1 MQVQPRSDDSPSRLT
16 TTVGRLSDLKRGGTG
31 FRIRIR
37 ACGASTLIN
46 KEVLSANSRQQ

>member
-16 TTVGRLSDLKRGGTG
+16 KSVGSLSDPKRGGSG

-37 ACGASTLIN
+37 ACRASTLIN
-46 KEVLSANSRQQ
+46 KEALSINLRQQ